1 MAKNKVIAGDYN
13 NCSVIKSL
21 GFISINSGFKQLI
34 QLDQT
39 TVESYEVVTE
49 EQNARKSGT
58 QLVSIE
64 FKDGKKSLIEID
76 DKIYKELVV
85 KMFKTSPSSISENKN
100 ANIPKK
106 KKKGCLPIGCLIF
119 VIFFVAVPIIFISQN
134 PEKYNT
140 DSKSKLV
147 RELDITGEQG
157 ENVIKTLASVGINED
172 ISIKHD
178 EGLDN
183 AHFEGEKGYRLSNG
197 ETSNIILYMNGGEV
211 HNIRYAD
218 NDMYKE
224 GKVISK
230 INDYIVTISEKSAL
244 QVKCK
249 ESLKTIL
256 KSPSTAKFAGVG
268 DWKVWKENGQTI
280 VQSYVDSQNGF
291 GAMVRSEFQF
301 IIENDN
307 IVSLI
312 IDGKEYMK

>member
-1 MAKNKVIAGDYN
+1 MAKNKVVAGDYN
-13 NCSVIKSL
+13 NCSVMKAL
-21 GFISINSGFKQLI
+21 GSISINSGFKQI
-34 QLDQT
+34 VQLDQS

-49 EQNARKSGT
+49 EHNKRNSGT
-58 QLVSIE
+58 QLVSIK
-64 FKDGKKSLIEID
+64 FKDGKTSLLEID

-85 KMFKTSPSSISENKN
+85 KMFKTSPSSISENN
-100 ANIPKK
+100 NTNIPPKK
-106 KKKGCLPIGCLIF
+106 KRGCLPIGCLIF
-119 VIFFVAVPIIFISQN
+119 VIFFVAVPIMFISQN

-140 DSKSKLV
+140 DAKSKIA
-147 RELDITGEQG
+147 RELDITVEQG
-157 ENVIKTLASVGINED
+157 ENVIKTLASVGISED
-172 ISIKHD
+172 VTIKHD

-183 AHFEGEKGYRLSNG
+183 AHFEGEKGYRLSNSD
-197 ETSNIILYMNGGEV
+197 TSNIILYMNSGEV

-224 GKVISK
+224 GKVLSK

-268 DWKVWKENGQTI
+268 DWNVWKENGQTI

-307 IVSLI
+307 VVSLI
-312 IDGKEYMK
+312 VDGKEYMK